1 MVLKERDNIQSQ
13 NYEQEALQM
22 QKKLNALIVA
32 KQKATLAIA
41 FGIVNDDDLKAHIK
55 QKSIP
60 KNFYKELIAKF
71 KEHTLYKN
79 VWIQIA
85 DSELNSIYKSWSESS
100 DDNKISFRDDIRK
113 AIKEKAPVLSINS
126 GVHSLSLRSI
136 VPVME
141 DKRVIGSLE
150 VVSHFNSIAKELKE
164 FDIESVV
171 VLDKER
177 NKHLKKPFTKIF
189 VDDYYIANLNAPQ
202 KFMEFL
208 HKEGIENYFDSVHTI
223 QNGHLIVSYDIKDIG
238 GKVIGHYIMFKNID
252 KISDKN
258 LDFFMFKWFMI
269 SAFGVFMI
277 VAVMGNYIY
286 NKNKKQ
292 KSYYKN
298 IIDSSSNMVL
308 VIDKDSILDV
318 NEIFFKYF
326 DKYSTLEEFKKEHGS
341 ISDFFSE
348 DEGYIHKEMQGQ
360 NWINYLLDRSQ
371 NNQVKLSIEDKVYYF
386 SVGISLISKEDG
398 HYSAIFSDITKEKIY
413 QKELE
418 HTNITD
424 PLTKIKNRYYYNV
437 QIKKESSNAN
447 RYFYPLSL
455 VIFDIDHF
463 KKINDSC
470 GHDVGDAVLIEY
482 TKLISSHLRDGDIF
496 CRIGGEEFA
505 FILPYVNKADAYRI
519 ADKIRAKVEAHK
531 KIFAVTM
538 SFGVTEYTKGE
549 DLEVTFKRAD
559 KALYEAKNAGRNKV
573 VVR

>member
-1 MVLKERDNIQSQ
+1 
-13 NYEQEALQM
+13 M

-32 KQKATLAIA
+32 KQKAALAIA
-41 FGIVNDDDLKAHIK
+41 LGVVNNNDLKEQIK

-71 KEHTLYKN
+71 REHTLYKN
-79 VWIQIA
+79 IWIQIV
-85 DSELNSIYKSWSESS
+85 DSDLNSIYKSWSESAHN
-100 DDNKISFRDDIRK
+100 NKISFRNDIRK
-113 AIKEKAPVLSINS
+113 AIKEKTPVISINS

-136 VPVME
+136 VPLIE
-141 DKRVIGSLE
+141 DGRVIGALE
-150 VVSHFNSIAKELKE
+150 VISHFNSIAKELEE
-164 FDIESVV
+164 FEVDSVV
-171 VLDKER
+171 VLAKER
-177 NKHLKKPFTKIF
+177 NGYLKKPFTKIF
-189 VDDYYIANLNAPQ
+189 IDNYYIANFNAPSQ
-202 KFMEFL
+202 FMEFL
-208 HKEGIENYFDSVHTI
+208 HKEGIENYFNSSHMV
-223 QNGHLIVSYDIKDIG
+223 QEGHLIVSYEIKDIEDR
-238 GKVIGHYIMFKNID
+238 VIGHYIMFKNID

-258 LDFFMFKWFMI
+258 LDFFMLKWFII
-269 SAFGVFMI
+269 SAFVLLALAI
-277 VAVMGNYIY
+277 IIGNYVY

-308 VIDKDSILDV
+308 VVDKNSIQDV
-318 NEIFFKYF
+318 NQIFFKYF
-326 DKYSTLEEFKKEHGS
+326 DKYKTLEEFKKEHSS
-341 ISDFFSE
+341 ISDFFVE
-348 DEGYIHKEMQGQ
+348 EEGYVQRETEGR
-360 NWINYLLDRSQ
+360 NWLECVIKNPK
-371 NNQVKLSIEDKVYYF
+371 NNQVKIIYDAKEYYF
-386 SVGISLISKEDG
+386 TVGVSFISKEDG
-398 HYSAIFSDITKEKIY
+398 HYSAIFSDITKEKLY
-413 QKELE
+413 QQELE

-470 GHDVGDAVLIEY
+470 GHDIGDAVLIEY

-505 FILPYVNKADAYRI
+505 FILPYVSKSDAYRI
-519 ADKIRAKVEAHK
+519 ADKVRAKVEAHK

-538 SFGVTEYTKGE
+538 SFGVTEYMKGE

>member
-1 MVLKERDNIQSQ
+1 
-13 NYEQEALQM
+13 M

-41 FGIVNDDDLKAHIK
+41 LSVVNNNDLKEQIK
-55 QKSIP
+55 HKSIP

-79 VWIQIA
+79 IWIQIV
-85 DSELNSIYKSWSESS
+85 DSDLNSIYKSWSESAYN
-100 DDNKISFRDDIRK
+100 NKISFRNDIRK
-113 AIKEKAPVLSINS
+113 AIKEKSPVISINS

-136 VPVME
+136 VPLIE
-141 DKRVIGSLE
+141 EGRVIGALE
-150 VVSHFNSIAKELKE
+150 VISHFNSIAKELEE
-164 FDIESVV
+164 FEVDSVV
-171 VLDKER
+171 VLAKER
-177 NKHLKKPFTKIF
+177 NGYLKKPFTKIF
-189 VDDYYIANLNAPQ
+189 IDNYYIANFNAPSQ
-202 KFMEFL
+202 FMEFL
-208 HKEGIENYFDSVHTI
+208 HKEGIENYFNSSHMVQD
-223 QNGHLIVSYDIKDIG
+223 GHLIVSYEIKDIEDR
-238 GKVIGHYIMFKNID
+238 VIGHYIMFKNID

-258 LDFFMFKWFMI
+258 LDFFMLKWFII
-269 SAFGVFMI
+269 SAFVVLALAI
-277 VAVMGNYIY
+277 IIGNYVY

-308 VIDKDSILDV
+308 VVDKNSILDV
-318 NEIFFKYF
+318 NKIFFKYF
-326 DKYSTLEEFKKEHGS
+326 DKYKTLEEFKKENSS
-341 ISDFFSE
+341 ISDFFVE
-348 DEGYIHKEMQGQ
+348 EEGYVQRETEGK
-360 NWINYLLDRSQ
+360 NWLEAVIENPK
-371 NNQVKLSIEDKVYYF
+371 NNQVKIIYDAKEYYF
-386 SVGISLISKEDG
+386 TVGVSFISKEDR
-398 HYSAIFSDITKEKIY
+398 HYSAIFSDITKEKLY
-413 QKELE
+413 QQELE

-470 GHDVGDAVLIEY
+470 GHDIGDAVLIEY

-505 FILPYVNKADAYRI
+505 FILPYVSKSDAYRI
-519 ADKIRAKVEAHK
+519 ADKVRAKVEAHK

-538 SFGVTEYTKGE
+538 SFGVTEYIKGE